1 VGVFLIEFG
10 TFSKA
15 SYAEPKAFFD
25 DLDGFLRRLPRELQ
39 YAVEIRNDDFL
50 DAAYFDVLKANR
62 VAHIFTSWSRMPSLR
77 QQLLIDEAFTAPFTT
92 ARALLRPGRAYA
104 QAVEVFSP
112 YSEVKEEYPSARHAL
127 RDLIHR
133 ARERDISAYIHIN
146 NRLEGNAIQTIEGIV
161 SRTDI

>member
-1 VGVFLIEFG
+1 MTSMASCGVF
-10 TFSKA
+10 
-15 SYAEPKAFFD
+15 
-25 DLDGFLRRLPRELQ
+25 RESFQ

-104 QAVEVFSP
+104 QAVEDFLALLRGQGRIPFGAPGSP
-112 YSEVKEEYPSARHAL
+112 
-127 RDLIHR
+127 
-133 ARERDISAYIHIN
+133 
-146 NRLEGNAIQTIEGIV
+146 
-161 SRTDI
+161 